1 MAQQQK
7 DSASSSVFSPLRA
20 KLLSF
25 KMRTPKHLFSPFLCC
40 FGFHSHDE
48 DHPAADLKSLPN
60 PASALSVS
68 LPAHTV
74 PHSQGHSG
82 SHAADADA
90 LRQIFRSSSSVRG
103 YQTASR
109 PHDMAHQR
117 QSSFDNDFGFGH
129 KASSERKQPGR
140 IGQLGSHIK
149 QKLSE
154 SRLSKSSSKAHMGS
168 EDAPQDLAIPERAP
182 LSVAHP
188 EVALSQRST
197 GLLELLMSRSGSE
210 GGYDSDAKSIQTA
223 MLKASDGT
231 LKLSPQA
238 ARALLRSPTGR
249 SSVKHERAQTSPT
262 KLSVS
267 LSADQAAPSTPMS
280 NVLLTKKDESPSLSL
295 KRLDDT
301 VTGGTRI
308 LPGRSD
314 LPAATSLAWGDA
326 ITQHV
331 NGGSPSRASTRTHHE
346 SSVIGET
353 LKRPSDTIVVAK
365 RDSLLSNAEN
375 PRTSLVSNLD
385 PALIGLIS
393 RYGERSPMDADDISS
408 PAKLAGNPISSSPIA
423 VDGPSS
429 RKNSVPDKDDASDKD
444 MRSLTESE
452 GNSIHLYN
460 MRISQRLASPHLAAA
475 TSRPNTGHTTA
486 NQSSKNS
493 TDAWPTTS
501 QACLAGR
508 PPGTIAA
515 EHNRRPSDP
524 HTRRLFE
531 DESTADGPR
540 QRWRPV
546 TSGSYVSQSGVPR
559 SPLSQGDASSFYESD
574 AGVGDHEEVR
584 RHSSKRNPNSIAI
597 GGRSGSISLPLGS
610 SSGSISQLSV
620 AEESAWFSRKSSQQQ
635 RDSEVKGHLSPAI
648 NRNRSVSMPDKTE
661 VRRPN
666 AAIGFGKRPQK
677 STKANAPLSET
688 DVEKLK
694 DARREQLT
702 EISAQAV
709 RDTFNERMSE
719 IDPQRAGLLIKTE
732 QYTARDHSSFLPR
745 QRQLSTASQ
754 IAPDE
759 RRPESADGRPELHE
773 STTDLWRRTIKR
785 AMDEPNEDSLGGFL
799 TAPKFDRDGRRRST
813 RSSFSTVE
821 SHEGHPPQ
829 GPAVH
834 QKQPSPASE
843 GIPCGDKQE
852 KLTTIVP
859 KRSIA
864 IMETMPDQLMT
875 IGERKR
881 KKSLLDFGWRST
893 MSHRADEEEHGSGTS
908 TPLKELLG
916 IWGRFPSHTR
926 NERCGAAGTRDGV
939 VARDFAQEG
948 QDENAPADS
957 AYMTPWTGSSMAEDS
972 RTPGSLRML
981 SFGRKERIDKNRTK
995 SMPLPRSHEQSLALR
1010 AKKSRKGLVGRWKK
1024 LYRSSSSDLKAYIH
1038 TYGHRT
1044 SISLGASVAHPELEV
1059 IPGFETHYDGRA
1071 ELDGTA
1077 PSHGRH
1083 QREASALSE
1092 KVELPPMNEGPWTQ
1106 TYRDCVGSM
1115 SALRSDADI
1124 RSMSEWTDHLFEGG
1138 DHISKMKSTELR
1150 SSTADFAVELCKEL
1164 EAAKGGLIKKIE
1176 STSLADRLDVPQP
1189 HLKLD

>member
-1 MAQQQK
+1 
-7 DSASSSVFSPLRA
+7 
-20 KLLSF
+20 
-25 KMRTPKHLFSPFLCC
+25 MRTPKHLFSPFLCC
-40 FGFHSHDE
+40 FGIHSHD
-48 DHPAADLKSLPN
+48 DDQAAADLKSLPN

-82 SHAADADA
+82 SHVADADA

-109 PHDMAHQR
+109 PHEMSHQR
-117 QSSFDNDFGFGH
+117 QSSFDTDFGFGH
-129 KASSERKQPGR
+129 RALSERKQPGR

-168 EDAPQDLAIPERAP
+168 EDAPQELAVPELAP
-182 LSVAHP
+182 LSVAHL

-210 GGYDSDAKSIQTA
+210 GGYDSDARSIQTA
-223 MLKASDGT
+223 ALKASDGT
-231 LKLSPQA
+231 TKLSPQA
-238 ARALLRSPTGR
+238 AKALLRSPTGH
-249 SSVKHERAQTSPT
+249 SSVKHERDQTSPT
-262 KLSVS
+262 RLSLS
-267 LSADQAAPSTPMS
+267 LSADQTVPSTPPRTTILK
-280 NVLLTKKDESPSLSL
+280 VPPIEKVESPTIIP
-295 KRLDDT
+295 KRINDAVAEGTDT
-301 VTGGTRI
+301 
-308 LPGRSD
+308 LPGRTA
-314 LPAATSLAWGDA
+314 LPATTSPVSGDA
-326 ITQHV
+326 MTQHF
-331 NGGSPSRASTRTHHE
+331 NGGSPSKASTRIHHE
-346 SSVIGET
+346 SSDVVET
-353 LKRPSDTIVVAK
+353 LKTLSDTVAIAK
-365 RDSLLSNAEN
+365 RDSLLSNVDN

-385 PALIGLIS
+385 PALLGFIS
-393 RYGERSPMDADDISS
+393 KYGDRSSMDADEPSS
-408 PAKLAGNPISSSPIA
+408 PPKLAGRPLTSQPMP

-429 RKNSVPDKDDASDKD
+429 RKNSVPDRDDASDRD

-475 TSRPNTGHTTA
+475 SSRPNTSHTTA
-486 NQSSKNS
+486 NQSRKNS
-493 TDAWPTTS
+493 TDARTTTS
-501 QACLAGR
+501 QASLAGR
-508 PPGTIAA
+508 PPGTITA

-524 HTRRLFE
+524 QTRRLFE

-546 TSGSYVSQSGVPR
+546 TSGSYMTLSGEPR

-574 AGVGDHEEVR
+574 AGVGGHEDAQ

-597 GGRSGSISLPLGS
+597 GGRSGSISLPLASSNGS
-610 SSGSISQLSV
+610 MSQLSV

-635 RDSEVKGHLSPAI
+635 RDSEGKGQPSLAV

-661 VRRPN
+661 AGRIN
-666 AAIGFGKRPQK
+666 AAIGLSMRPQK

-688 DVEKLK
+688 SIEKLK

-719 IDPQRAGLLIKTE
+719 IDPQRAVLPIRPE
-732 QYTARDHSSFLPR
+732 HDTARDHSPFLSR

-754 IAPDE
+754 IPPE
-759 RRPESADGRPELHE
+759 ELRPESAEGRPELHQ
-773 STTDLWRRTIKR
+773 STTDIWRRTFKR
-785 AMDEPNEDSLGGFL
+785 VMDEPNEDSLGGFL

-813 RSSFSTVE
+813 RSSFSAVE
-821 SHEGHPPQ
+821 SREDNAPQ
-829 GPAVH
+829 GAAVH
-834 QKQPSPASE
+834 LKQRSPASE
-843 GIPCGDKQE
+843 DTPWGDKQE
-852 KLTTIVP
+852 KSATIVS

-864 IMETMPDQLMT
+864 IMETKPDQLMT

-893 MSHRADEEEHGSGTS
+893 MSNRADEEEHGSGTS

-926 NERCGAAGTRDGV
+926 NERCGAAGARNGV
-939 VARDFAQEG
+939 VVRDFAQEG
-948 QDENAPADS
+948 QDKNFRADS
-957 AYMTPWTGSSMAEDS
+957 APMTPWPRSSTTGESH
-972 RTPGSLRML
+972 TPGSLRML
-981 SFGRKERIDKNRTK
+981 RSFGRKERIDKKRTK
-995 SMPLPRSHEQSLALR
+995 SMPLPRNNEQSLALR

-1024 LYRSSSSDLKAYIH
+1024 LYRSSSSDLRAYIH

-1044 SISLGASVAHPELEV
+1044 SISVGASVAHPELEV
-1059 IPGFETHYDGRA
+1059 IPGFETHYDGRP
-1071 ELDGTA
+1071 ELDGA
-1077 PSHGRH
+1077 PHSQRRH
-1083 QREASALSE
+1083 QREAAAQSGS
-1092 KVELPPMNEGPWTQ
+1092 VELPPMDEGPWTQ
-1106 TYRDCVGSM
+1106 MYRDCVGSL

-1138 DHISKMKSTELR
+1138 HGICKMKSTDLR

-1176 STSLADRLDVPQP
+1176 SSGPVDGLDVPEA
-1189 HLKLD
+1189 HLKQD